1 MFRKGAFLGLGSFQ
15 FLSFMR
21 RGVFYSFMYIYLFS
35 LLGKVTITAGLGTF
49 TMLMSAAG
57 QNLLWGKISDRY
69 RLRARLVVVGE
80 LTAGFAYIIVFL
92 VHRFLIE
99 IGRGFDAGLAIIFG
113 LSLLEFFW
121 SMSDVGW
128 AALLTD
134 VTIPKTRGG
143 LIGVFDFLASIGR
156 MTGVLVAG
164 FLYGGGAGFRE
175 GMIFYVVVAM
185 LFVGAA
191 IMWRASKTVEEQTR
205 QHPNPFKE
213 RERAK
218 LALRQKGRARFSNE
232 KMFFWFL
239 LSLTIVVL
247 GAASINQIF
256 LFFLQLE
263 DGLNASD
270 VEVGLIVA
278 AWTVGGM
285 LASVFFG
292 RLSDRIGRVKVIL
305 GGMVLA
311 VIIPLL
317 YGFVSDVFLMAT
329 IYGLSGLAF
338 MIIKTVGFAFAGDI
352 IPEYKRGQLLSRYNA
367 VMALSWGPAG
377 FLVGGPFVDFQTGM
391 LKVPTRD
398 AYVNSFF
405 VSSLLVLIGM
415 SLFFVKTRRAVARKS

>member
-1 MFRKGAFLGLGSFQ
+1 
-15 FLSFMR
+15 
-21 RGVFYSFMYIYLFS
+21 
-35 LLGKVTITAGLGTF
+35 
-49 TMLMSAAG
+49 
-57 QNLLWGKISDRY
+57 
-69 RLRARLVVVGE
+69 VVGE

-164 FLYGGGAGFRE
+164 FLSGGGAGFRE

-232 KMFFWFL
+232 KC
-239 LSLTIVVL
+239 S
-247 GAASINQIF
+247 
-256 LFFLQLE
+256 
-263 DGLNASD
+263 
-270 VEVGLIVA
+270 
-278 AWTVGGM
+278 
-285 LASVFFG
+285 FG
-292 RLSDRIGRVKVIL
+292 FCF
-305 GGMVLA
+305 
-311 VIIPLL
+311 P
-317 YGFVSDVFLMAT
+317 
-329 IYGLSGLAF
+329 
-338 MIIKTVGFAFAGDI
+338 
-352 IPEYKRGQLLSRYNA
+352 
-367 VMALSWGPAG
+367 
-377 FLVGGPFVDFQTGM
+377 
-391 LKVPTRD
+391 
-398 AYVNSFF
+398 
-405 VSSLLVLIGM
+405 
-415 SLFFVKTRRAVARKS
+415 